1 MRPFSSAPHA
11 AEHLPHGPDERR
23 ARRSGGSGGR
33 DLENFVYVMAVI
45 YLLYF
50 VRLYW
55 RSITERRALSR
66 FASALLVD
74 EDLHSREMNR
84 FQRQLKTM
92 AGKDAGSLA
101 KEAAET
107 VVDLALVFDKE
118 RSSADL
124 HEALMATKAKAD
136 LS

>member
-1 MRPFSSAPHA
+1 M
-11 AEHLPHGPDERR
+11 
-23 ARRSGGSGGR
+23 
-33 DLENFVYVMAVI
+33 ENFVYVMVVI

-55 RSITERRALSR
+55 KSITERRALSR

-74 EDLHSREMNR
+74 EDFHSREMNG
-84 FQRQLKTM
+84 FQRELKTM
-92 AGKDAGSLA
+92 AGKAAGSLA
-101 KEAAET
+101 NEAAEA

-124 HEALMATKAKAD
+124 HEARMATKAKAD
-136 LS
+136 SS